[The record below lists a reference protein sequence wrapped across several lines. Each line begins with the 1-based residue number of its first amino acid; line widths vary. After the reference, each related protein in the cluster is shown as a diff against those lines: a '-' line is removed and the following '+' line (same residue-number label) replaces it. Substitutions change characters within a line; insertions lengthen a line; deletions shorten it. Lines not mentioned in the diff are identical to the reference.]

1 MGYMIKEMREAAK
14 LTQEELAAKS
24 GVSRGTISALEN
36 GTTKTTTTKTLV
48 NIAKALNTTIDKIF
62 FADVV

>member
-1 MGYMIKEMREAAK
+1 MIKEAREAAK
-14 LTQEELAAKS
+14 LTQEELAQKS
-24 GVSRGTISALEN
+24 RVSRGTISVLEN
-36 GTTKTTTTKTLV
+36 GTTKITTTKTLV